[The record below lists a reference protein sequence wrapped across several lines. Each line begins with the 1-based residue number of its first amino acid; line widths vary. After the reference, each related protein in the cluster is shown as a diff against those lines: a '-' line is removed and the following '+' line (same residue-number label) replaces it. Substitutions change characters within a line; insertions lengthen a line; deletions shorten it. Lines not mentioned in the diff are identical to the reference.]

1 MSDSVEHDAEQEA
14 ILAAESELEAQEG
27 QSEEIESTDGDA
39 VSPLAAEATREDQGG
54 TDAAEVSQEENWQVA
69 LQEAGFQS
77 FSDVDNAVRA
87 LVDANKQ
94 RDEQIS
100 MYADQLKFYQ
110 TQLSSRDLTQQ
121 NSPPQTEPQAESK
134 DSIDSLI
141 ESWRDPSWAHQY
153 IEVDEEG
160 NRIIS
165 DHADD
170 EIRQEIM
177 DMDRKLRKWQEVL
190 QDPRQLASA
199 IDQRVERMIQD
210 KFESSYTAKQTE
222 AAEKASVDSFVNQNA
237 SWLYAQDPATGQY
250 LVDPVTNNYVYS
262 EAGNRFTGHMDSL
275 RQKGITS
282 LADQIEMA
290 TMMMGGTP
298 SQQATPTQ
306 QASAAPTTQQTI
318 EQQKRSMRGRSNT
331 TRTKQTSFNG
341 VTPDSGSG
349 VTGEQQLSFGELT
362 LAAMKEG
369 VE

>member
-141 ESWRDPSWAHQY
+141 ENWRDPSWAHQY

-177 DMDRKLRKWQEVL
+177 TW
-190 QDPRQLASA
+190 
-199 IDQRVERMIQD
+199 I
-210 KFESSYTAKQTE
+210 ES
-222 AAEKASVDSFVNQNA
+222 F
-237 SWLYAQDPATGQY
+237 
-250 LVDPVTNNYVYS
+250 
-262 EAGNRFTGHMDSL
+262 
-275 RQKGITS
+275 
-282 LADQIEMA
+282 
-290 TMMMGGTP
+290 
-298 SQQATPTQ
+298 
-306 QASAAPTTQQTI
+306 
-318 EQQKRSMRGRSNT
+318 
-331 TRTKQTSFNG
+331 
-341 VTPDSGSG
+341 GSG
-349 VTGEQQLSFGELT
+349 KRFSKIQGSSLQLLISVLSE
-362 LAAMKEG
+362 
-369 VE
+369 